1 MFTSWHALRRVI
13 ASLSISRCTWR
24 KIAILS
30 LIENR
35 LRFASNGG
43 ASSVSPLVGGVG
55 GEGGAGGPSLSEVIV
70 WPADCAKDGAETMKK
85 ALQYVQLSRHLSGGA
100 PGTVLLIFAEK
111 SKGILYI
118 QEHEKYRKISIG
130 QKISR
135 ENTDVPCT
143 VGIRNAVYRYV
154 CGLL

>member
-1 MFTSWHALRRVI
+1 MFTSWHASRRVI

-24 KIAILS
+24 IIAILS

-43 ASSVSPLVGGVG
+43 ASSASPLVGGVG

-70 WPADCAKDGAETMKK
+70 WPADCAKDEAETMKK
-85 ALQYVQLSRHLSGGA
+85 STTVRTIITPFEMARSFTHHLSGGS

-130 QKISR
+130 QKIS
-135 ENTDVPCT
+135 CT
-143 VGIRNAVYRYV
+143 FPAA
-154 CGLL
+154 